1 MATTLFNVLFAF
13 SLYASGC
20 AQFNKIREPIK
31 VTDSNWTSVMEG
43 EWMIEFMAP
52 WCPACKSFK
61 EVWEEFA
68 GWGHDLDI
76 SVAVVD
82 VTENP
87 GLSGRFL
94 VTSLP
99 TLYHVKD
106 GMFRHYS
113 GSRKT
118 TDLIELI
125 DDKKWNS
132 IEPVAWYRDPSSLQ
146 MGLLGTFFKA
156 AMFFRGVYSTL
167 TEVYGIPEWLC
178 YVIFAVLTIITG
190 LLLGLLLV
198 LCCDNFFPAKYIPLP
213 PQHIAFNP
221 KNIAANDSDLIDDTV
236 DENNDKKAESG
247 DEEDND
253 AVEQAGDVNPQE
265 TASVEDSELRKRQL
279 RKDE

>member
-1 MATTLFNVLFAF
+1 MEMALLSVFLSCCLFLCVR
-13 SLYASGC
+13 
-20 AQFNKIREPIK
+20 AQAYKIKDPIK
-31 VTDSNWTSVMEG
+31 ITDANWTSVMDG

-61 EVWEEFA
+61 EVWAEFA

-99 TLYHVKD
+99 TIYHVKD
-106 GMFRHYS
+106 GMFRQYS

-125 DDKKWNS
+125 DDKKWNN

-146 MGLLGTFFKA
+146 MGVLGSFFKA
-156 AMFFRGVYSTL
+156 AMFFRGIYSTL

-178 YVIFAVLTIITG
+178 YVIFAVLTIVIG

-198 LCCDNFFPAKYIPLP
+198 LCCDSFFPAKYIPLP
-213 PQHIAFNP
+213 PQKIAYNP
-221 KNIAANDSDLIDDTV
+221 NNIPANDTDLIDDTIDDSKDQRRDKESD
-236 DENNDKKAESG
+236 DEDPTSRGGTGEPDIS
-247 DEEDND
+247 
-253 AVEQAGDVNPQE
+253 E
-265 TASVEDSELRKRQL
+265 TPVEDSDLRKRQL
-279 RKDE
+279 RKDQ